1 MKEKFLPYFLLFCA
15 LGLSSTA
22 AYYSVIG
29 LSMLFAS
36 VAIPVIVMGSFLEV
50 SKIAIATYLHDQWK
64 KTLLGLKIYL
74 TTALVTLS
82 FITSLGI
89 YGLLTTGF
97 QENISKMEIGDKQIA
112 NVEVKKQRFEEI
124 KQELTL
130 EKQNLDKDIS
140 QLRNALST
148 NTTTQTVDRETG
160 QVITRA
166 NTGNRKAFEAQLNSA
181 LENKSKVSS
190 KIETLNDSI
199 TNLDIQILNMQSES
213 ELGNELGTIKYVSEL
228 SGWDPKDVANIFILL
243 IIFVFDPL
251 AIVLVIATNQ
261 AFKGLKPVIN
271 MYGEPKTEKPIDP
284 TSVSPILDAQVEL
297 ENQMNRDVSQQINQI
312 EQEINRVNSSGM
324 ISKRRKSIVEN
335 LKSKLNSLKNNDN
348 QITY

>member
-1 MKEKFLPYFLLFCA
+1 MKEKFLPYLLLFCA
-15 LGLSSTA
+15 LGLSATA

-36 VAIPVIVMGSFLEV
+36 VAIPVIVMGSFLEI

-64 KTLLGLKIYL
+64 KTLTGLKIYL
-74 TTALVTLS
+74 TVALVILS

-112 NVEVKKQRFEEI
+112 NIEVKKQRFEQI
-124 KQELTL
+124 KQELTV
-130 EKQNLDKDIS
+130 EKQTLDKDIS

-148 NTTTQTVDRETG
+148 NTTTQTVDRQTG

-166 NTGNRKAFEAQLNSA
+166 NTGNRKAFETQLSSA
-181 LENKSKVSS
+181 LENKNKISS

-199 TNLDIQILNMQSES
+199 TNLDIQILTMQSEA

-251 AIVLVIATNQ
+251 AIVLVITTNQ
-261 AFKGLKPVIN
+261 AFKNLKPVMS
-271 MYGEPKTEKPIDP
+271 MYGEPKIKPTPEPEPDH
-284 TSVSPILDAQVEL
+284 TQE
-297 ENQMNRDVSQQINQI
+297 INKI
-312 EQEINRVNSSGM
+312 EQEIQKIQNSGA
-324 ISKRRKSIVEN
+324 IGRRIEAAIAPLREKLRN
-335 LKSKLNSLKNNDN
+335 LRKDNDN

>member
-15 LGLSSTA
+15 LGLSLTA

-29 LSMLFAS
+29 LSVLFAS
-36 VAIPVIVMGSFLEV
+36 VAIPVMVMGSFLEI

-74 TTALVTLS
+74 TIALVVLS

-112 NVEVKKQRFEEI
+112 NIEVKKERFEQI
-124 KQELTL
+124 KNELTL
-130 EKQNLDKDIS
+130 EKQTLDKDIS

-148 NTTTQTVDRETG
+148 NTTTQTVDKKTG
-160 QVITRA
+160 QLITKA
-166 NTGNRKAFEAQLNSA
+166 NNANRQAFEQQLK
-181 LENKSKVSS
+181 ETQDTKNKLAS
-190 KIETLNDSI
+190 KIESLNDSI
-199 TNLDIQILNMQSES
+199 TSLDIQILNMEAES
-213 ELGNELGTIKYVSEL
+213 ELDNELGAIKYVSEIT
-228 SGWDPKDVANIFILL
+228 GWDPKRVANIFILL

-261 AFKGLKPVIN
+261 SFKNIQPVMS
-271 MYGEPKTEKPIDP
+271 MYGEPKTEVIPPKPFI
-284 TSVSPILDAQVEL
+284 VKQKKVESKALSEKEKEIQDL
-297 ENQMNRDVSQQINQI
+297 EKEIARIKKSGAIGKRTEAAIAPLQEKINQ
-312 EQEINRVNSSGM
+312 
-324 ISKRRKSIVEN
+324 
-335 LKSKLNSLKNNDN
+335 LKKQLDS
-348 QITY
+348 

>member
-15 LGLSSTA
+15 LGLSLTA

-29 LSMLFAS
+29 LSVLFAS
-36 VAIPVIVMGSFLEV
+36 VAIPVMVMGSFLEI

-74 TTALVTLS
+74 TIALVVLS

-112 NVEVKKQRFEEI
+112 NIEVKKERFEQI
-124 KQELTL
+124 KNELTL
-130 EKQNLDKDIS
+130 EKQTLDKDIS

-148 NTTTQTVDRETG
+148 NTTTQTVDKKTG
-160 QVITRA
+160 QLITKA
-166 NTGNRKAFEAQLNSA
+166 NNANRQAFEQQLK
-181 LENKSKVSS
+181 ETQDTKNKLAS
-190 KIETLNDSI
+190 KIESLNDSI
-199 TNLDIQILNMQSES
+199 TSLDIQILNMEAES
-213 ELGNELGTIKYVSEL
+213 ELGNELGAIKYVSEIT
-228 SGWDPKDVANIFILL
+228 GWDPKRVANIFILL

-251 AIVLVIATNQ
+251 AIILVITTNQ
-261 AFKGLKPVIN
+261 AFKALKPVLN
-271 MYGEPKTEKPIDP
+271 MYGEPK
-284 TSVSPILDAQVEL
+284 VEPQPDNTK
-297 ENQMNRDVSQQINQI
+297 EVTQI
-312 EQEINRVNSSGM
+312 EQEIEKIQKSGA
-324 ISKRRKSIVEN
+324 IGKRIEQAIAPLRDRLNNLRK
-335 LKSKLNSLKNNDN
+335 KDNDN